1 MLQFPIYLDHNAT
14 TPCDPR
20 VVDAMLPYFTNSI
33 GNAASRNHSCGWQA
47 EEAVDYARE
56 QVAKLVGA
64 CALWGLGGSVLQ
76 VQRLDAFGAGY
87 VECHFC
93 QFGHHPRHIVQTGAL
108 IAIQLDQTL

>member
-1 MLQFPIYLDHNAT
+1 MDADLAGVAVFFVGVDAAIGVAGGFAVV
-14 TPCDPR
+14 
-20 VVDAMLPYFTNSI
+20 VVDVDQIDVAGYIELA
-33 GNAASRNHSCGWQA
+33 GA
-47 EEAVDYARE
+47 ELAHADD
-56 QVAKLVGA
+56 AKLGA